1 MSFSVPGKIIEVYPV
16 RNNRLGLVEFGD
28 TRRPVFLD
36 LVPDAGV
43 GDYVTVHVGY
53 ATGRVAAEEAERAYR
68 RLGLSGELAS
78 AEADLE
84 EEETKPEMRRREK
97 QR

>member
-1 MSFSVPGKIIEVYPV
+1 MSFAVPGKILEVYPV

-53 ATGRVAAEEAERAYR
+53 ATGCVEVEEAKRAYR

-84 EEETKPEMRRREK
+84 AEETKPEMRRREK